1 MLICPSCNLFLF
13 VCLSC
18 SLGGGEEPQEAILM
32 MERVEVEKRDMGDGS
47 LVVASSRNHPP
58 TAPET
63 SQAWLTTSP
72 VHSPLTRH
80 HRWHLSIHVSIL
92 LKGRGSFL
100 QGEAISFSAYMAQ
113 YLGHYI

>member
-1 MLICPSCNLFLF
+1 
-13 VCLSC
+13 
-18 SLGGGEEPQEAILM
+18 M
-32 MERVEVEKRDMGDGS
+32 MERIEVEKRDVGDGS
-47 LVVASSRNHPP
+47 LVVASSRNHP
-58 TAPET
+58 PET

-100 QGEAISFSAYMAQ
+100 QGEAIFFSAYMAQ
-113 YLGHYI
+113 YLAHYI